1 MKTKHRMIIAVL
13 IGVWLTAI
21 FSLQG
26 CAPKIRPPETLL
38 DTPEH
43 HVQSG
48 MKLLGLGRYDDA
60 MREFKLAK
68 ELDPEFSGAYVG
80 SGLVFGNKGDFKQ
93 GIEDMKKA
101 IGLSKTKDEKV
112 DANVGLIRLY
122 LLGKKSAHKKW
133 LKKAKGAY
141 EDAIDELPESS
152 AAHYYMG
159 EAYKGALNFEKA
171 SQLFKKVLDIN
182 KTYVVEANDA
192 WKLIQEIQR
201 AAPGTMIGKKIA
213 LVDQI
218 TRADI
223 AALFIQELKI
233 DEVFAKRTRKDFD
246 TRFKSPEKKFVTERL
261 VKTPAAL
268 DIADHVLKTDIEVV
282 IGHGIKGIEPYP
294 DHTFKPDQKIARAEY
309 AIMIEDILIKA
320 TGEEKLATKF
330 IGGPSPFPDLR
341 NDLSYYN
348 AVMVCTTRGIMETR
362 DLATGEFDPMGSVSG
377 ADALLII
384 RRLASVINP

>member
-1 MKTKHRMIIAVL
+1 MKTKHRMIIAAL
-13 IGVWLTAI
+13 MGVWLAAI

-26 CAPKIRPPETLL
+26 CAPKVRAPESLL

-48 MKLLGLGRYDDA
+48 MKLLKSGRYDSA
-60 MREFKLAK
+60 MREFELAK
-68 ELDPEFSGAYVG
+68 GLDPEFSGAYVG
-80 SGLVFGNKGDFKQ
+80 SGLVFGYRGDFKQ
-93 GIEDMKKA
+93 GIEDIKKA
-101 IGLSKTKDEKV
+101 IGLSKTKEEKV

-122 LLGKKSAHKKW
+122 LLGKESAHKQW

-159 EAYKGALNFEKA
+159 EAYKEALNFEKA

-182 KTYVVEANDA
+182 DSYVVEANDA
-192 WKLIQEIQR
+192 WKLIQKIQR
-201 AAPGTMIGKKIA
+201 AAPGTTIGKKIA

-233 DEVFAKRTRKDFD
+233 DELFVKRTRKNFD
-246 TRFKSPEKKFVTERL
+246 TKFKSPEKEFVTEQL
-261 VKTPAAL
+261 VKTPAAI
-268 DIADHVLKTDIEVV
+268 DITNHVLRTDIEAVME
-282 IGHGIKGIEPYP
+282 HGIKGIEPYP

-320 TGEEKLATKF
+320 AGDEKLATKF
-330 IGGPSPFPDLR
+330 IGSPSPFPDLR
-341 NDLSYYN
+341 SDLPYYN
-348 AVMVCTTRGIMETR
+348 AVMVCTTRGIMETK
-362 DLATGEFDPMGSVSG
+362 DMTTGEFDPMGSVSG

-384 RRLASVINP
+384 RRLQSVINP